1 MTETLYKRGRDTIL
15 QWTVKVVQEM
25 NKVDIL
31 KTYGVLNGGQA
42 MRWQRNIKGKNIGKA
57 NQTTPLEQAIADA
70 ESMVR
75 LKQREGYV
83 TIESLSIDSMK
94 FLASNYSLKRILE
107 EALPAYNSDVN
118 GNEIPMKCQQY
129 YRDKKPW
136 TGPDGVE
143 YDNRRTY
150 YMANPFAAK
159 EKNAIIINFPCFIQ
173 PKVNGVRCFV
183 KLVNGKPILYS
194 KKGDVWN
201 IPQVSDWFMD
211 HPEVFTMYSDDV
223 IYDGELYIK
232 GESLQNIASAVKA
245 YKIETMNVKL
255 HIFDIAVEDQ
265 TQANRFARL
274 YSVESKEAF
283 GNPDFSPVVLVPTK
297 KCINDERA
305 QILTDMYIGEGYEG
319 AIFRDPEG
327 VYEFGKR
334 PATITKLK
342 RLEDAEFVIVD
353 IVGQDKDNSIGMFVC
368 VTPEGKQFTVNAK
381 GDTKYKR
388 SILLDPSS
396 FIGKLLTI
404 FFYEYTDDGKP
415 FHITN
420 TIVRDYE

>member
-42 MRWQRNIKGKNIGKA
+42 MRWQRDIKGKNIGKSNA
-57 NQTTPLEQAIADA
+57 TTPFTQATADI

-75 LKQREGYV
+75 LKEKEGYV
-83 TIESLSIDSMK
+83 QLEDLDAPPFTGRALST
-94 FLASNYSLKRILE
+94 YLE
-107 EALPAYNSDVN
+107 LYLPKYNSDVN

-136 TGPDGVE
+136 IGPDGVE
-143 YDNRRTY
+143 YENRKTY

-194 KKGDVWN
+194 KKGLVYN
-201 IPQVSDWFMD
+201 IPQVSDWFID

-297 KCINDERA
+297 KCANDERA
-305 QILTDMYIGEGYEG
+305 QILTDMYISEGYEG
-319 AIFRDPEG
+319 AIFRDLEG

-342 RLEDAEFVIVD
+342 RLEDAEFLITG
-353 IVGQDKDNSIGMFVC
+353 IIPQEKDDSIGMFEC
-368 VTPEGKQFTVNAK
+368 VTPEGNPFKVNPK
-381 GDTKYKR
+381 GDTAYKR
-388 SILLDPSS
+388 SLLEDPSS
-396 FIGKLLTI
+396 FIGKQLTI
-404 FFYEYTDDGKP
+404 FFYEYTDDGIP

>member
-1 MTETLYKRGRDTIL
+1 MIKTLYKRGRDTIL
-15 QWTVKVVQEM
+15 QWNVKLVQELS
-25 NKVDIL
+25 KVHIL
-31 KTYGVLNGGQA
+31 KSYGTLNGGQA
-42 MRWQRNIKGKNIGKA
+42 MRWQRDIKGKNIGKSNA
-57 NQTTPLEQAIADA
+57 TTPFTQATADIS
-70 ESMVR
+70 SMIE
-75 LKQREGYV
+75 LKKKEGYV
-83 TIESLSIDSMK
+83 EFDSLYNTNAEVFNSMP
-94 FLASNYSLKRILE
+94 LKQALDI
-107 EALPAYNSDVN
+107 ALPVYNSDVN

-136 TGPDGVE
+136 IGPDGVE
-143 YDNRRTY
+143 YENRKTY

-183 KLVNGKPILYS
+183 KLVNGKPVLFS
-194 KKGDVWN
+194 KKGLVYN
-201 IPQVSDWFMD
+201 IPQVSDWFID

-245 YKIETMNVKL
+245 YKMETMAVKL

-297 KCINDERA
+297 RCVNDERA
-305 QILTDMYIGEGYEG
+305 QILTDMYISEGYEG
-319 AIFRDPEG
+319 AIFRDLEG

-342 RLEDAEFVIVD
+342 RLEDAEFLITG
-353 IVGQDKDNSIGMFVC
+353 IIPQEKDDSIGMFEC
-368 VTPEGKQFTVNAK
+368 VTPEGNPFKVNPK
-381 GDTKYKR
+381 GDTAYKR
-388 SILLDPSS
+388 SLLEDPSS

-404 FFYEYTDDGKP
+404 FFYEYTDDGIP